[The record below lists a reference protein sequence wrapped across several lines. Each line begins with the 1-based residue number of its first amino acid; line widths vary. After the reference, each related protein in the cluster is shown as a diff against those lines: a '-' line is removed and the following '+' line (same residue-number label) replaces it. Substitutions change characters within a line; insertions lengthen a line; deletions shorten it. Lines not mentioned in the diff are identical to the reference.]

1 MERAAGSAAEYGQ
14 RTLETYSLEGGRIN
28 DRLAGLSDEAI
39 RLDERRLHEQ
49 LQKIPPE
56 AAQTDLSY
64 VLDRGEFPLLSSR
77 LSPVPK
83 DTALKDRDYF
93 QTLSGPA
100 PPPVYVS
107 KTFLGRFDGR
117 LLFTVARPRRETG
130 NLPTPDGFDGVVLV
144 SVRPVVLADGMRRL
158 LSEPTD
164 RMALIREDGFVISTT
179 TGPLDAGQPLPQ
191 VDPASP
197 FHDLAERR
205 ALTGV
210 SVSTTAIPGTST
222 LLAMHRLD
230 SFPIYAASIRPR
242 AEIVSRWM
250 GIVAG
255 QLGFGIS
262 ATLALFV
269 LSLGVVRSQSQLAAA
284 NTQLQRDNDLSSDRL
299 VRSERFG
306 LVGTFEFDV
315 RTGVSRRSPE
325 YMSIQGLPA
334 APATETHDDWA
345 CRLHPTTGRA
355 LKLS

>member
-64 VLDRGEFPLLSSR
+64 VLDRGGFPLLSSR

-197 FHDLAERR
+197 FHDAQ
-205 ALTGV
+205 
-210 SVSTTAIPGTST
+210 TAFLPIDRSSQRNTRQKPYYLNYCVDFWSDASSRSAQADSWYANPSRHRIP
-222 LLAMHRLD
+222 LFRL
-230 SFPIYAASIRPR
+230 
-242 AEIVSRWM
+242 
-250 GIVAG
+250 
-255 QLGFGIS
+255 
-262 ATLALFV
+262 
-269 LSLGVVRSQSQLAAA
+269 
-284 NTQLQRDNDLSSDRL
+284 
-299 VRSERFG
+299 
-306 LVGTFEFDV
+306 
-315 RTGVSRRSPE
+315 
-325 YMSIQGLPA
+325 
-334 APATETHDDWA
+334 
-345 CRLHPTTGRA
+345 
-355 LKLS
+355 